1 MTKLN
6 LESKSEY
13 DPPVPVKPDA
23 TLPDEEY
30 FALCVKLGVVLDMPT
45 YPLHD
50 VTRYLDAKFG
60 HSSYGPTEKPNWV
73 WVPLRHRDI
82 ITERSFNDTDQ
93 RIYTKPI
100 PYPVLKTIE
109 SIQERWP
116 EAKFFI
122 SDERYASDEKD
133 PFLMFTV
140 NEARTI
146 HVVERWDEPKFR

>member
-1 MTKLN
+1 MIQLN
-6 LESKSEY
+6 LSLKSKY

-30 FALCVKLGVVLDMPT
+30 LALCVKLGMVLDMPT

-50 VTRYLDAKFG
+50 VIRYLNAKFG
-60 HSSYGPTEKPNWV
+60 VHSRKSLTDSVSRPNWV
-73 WVPLRHRDI
+73 WVPLRHKDI
-82 ITERSFNDTDQ
+82 ITTRNFNDTDQ

-122 SDERYASDEKD
+122 SDVRYASDEKD
-133 PFLMFTV
+133 PFFNV
-140 NEARTI
+140 YC
-146 HVVERWDEPKFR
+146 

>member
-1 MTKLN
+1 M
-6 LESKSEY
+6 
-13 DPPVPVKPDA
+13 
-23 TLPDEEY
+23 
-30 FALCVKLGVVLDMPT
+30 VLDMPT

-50 VTRYLDAKFG
+50 VIRYLNAKFG
-60 HSSYGPTEKPNWV
+60 VHSRKSLTDSVSRPNWV
-73 WVPLRHRDI
+73 WVPLRHKDI
-82 ITERSFNDTDQ
+82 ITTRNFNDTDQ

-133 PFLMFTV
+133 PFFNV
-140 NEARTI
+140 YC
-146 HVVERWDEPKFR
+146 